1 MRWQNVFQRKGQAK
15 TSEEEL
21 SEEKQCVFL
30 PEKEFKVRIIK
41 MIIRRMC
48 AQNKKL
54 EGFNRVRQHREQLNR
69 DEEYNN

>member
-48 AQNKKL
+48 A
-54 EGFNRVRQHREQLNR
+54 
-69 DEEYNN
+69 